1 MNGYPD
7 GCTQAMHDAY
17 FNRDDNQ
24 RRRSANELAQA
35 DWDEGG
41 PLSHDFLLEHA
52 HEYILGLCG
61 SPQARAE
68 TRRQVER
75 DCVDYIAANV
85 DDETVSA
92 WMDAQGDDE

>member
-7 GCTQAMHDAY
+7 GCTQTTHDAAY
-17 FNRDDNQ
+17 NRDDNAF
-24 RRRSANELAQA
+24 RKAAEELAQA

-75 DCVDYIAANV
+75 DCVDYVAATV
-85 DDETVSA
+85 DDEAISA
-92 WMDAQGDDE
+92 WMAQGDDE